1 MVVVLHLL
9 SPWRFSSARCICELP
24 LSPAGF
30 RSVVSEKSVAGGH
43 MGEQSAQALCSGLN
57 LKCLLLLLSELLP
70 PSSGNPAAYKEGAGG
85 VGFVLSLKLLLLH
98 SIYVSMH
105 LCYFF
110 PERNIASYQ
119 PL

>member
-43 MGEQSAQALCSGLN
+43 MGEQCSGFMLW
-57 LKCLLLLLSELLP
+57 SEL
-70 PSSGNPAAYKEGAGG
+70 E
-85 VGFVLSLKLLLLH
+85 VL
-98 SIYVSMH
+98 VVVVV
-105 LCYFF
+105 
-110 PERNIASYQ
+110 
-119 PL
+119 